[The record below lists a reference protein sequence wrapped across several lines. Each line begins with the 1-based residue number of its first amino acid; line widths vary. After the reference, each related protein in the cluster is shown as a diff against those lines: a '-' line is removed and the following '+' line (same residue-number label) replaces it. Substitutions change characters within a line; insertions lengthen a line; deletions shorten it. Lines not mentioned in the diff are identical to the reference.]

1 MRLSQ
6 ITSDV
11 IGESVKPSAPVVGG
25 KINVELND
33 GSRGTIDELDLP
45 EVLETGGRVIPE
57 EEVKREAEFAEAGEK
72 PVLASAVAAI
82 RGATLG
88 TSDILLK
95 QTGLLSE
102 QELQDLERANPTA
115 SIVGEVAGTV
125 APALLSGGAGLAGR
139 AAVSKL
145 VSQGMAKEAA
155 ELAVSKMGNSLVN
168 KIAAASPSA
177 IAESIGAIAGAKAT
191 GKLAETTSKVIK
203 SAVNLGVGSAVEG
216 ALFGTG
222 KLISE
227 DQLGNAEFNAENLL
241 ATLGESA
248 VLGGVL
254 GGATSLAGSGLSAAY
269 KGVIGNT
276 KRQVVEKYLSEI
288 DADDVFKQ
296 QLRDQIKNGDA
307 IENGLLALKDP
318 EIEKIKAR
326 LPDAPTT
333 KGMESALKPVKNVEN
348 YLFDA
353 PSLDGE
359 AIRKSAQDL
368 VNYVEKNVN
377 EIWSGAKKATP
388 EESGELIK
396 QTFMSNINAP
406 WQSGLAYYSDLMGEF
421 GNKAVS
427 QKFRTK
433 LANEIKS
440 SDAYRLA
447 KEGPEI
453 KRVLSILEDKKE
465 LLAKQDQELLDLGLN
480 KRQIAEFRKDGG
492 VSNKLNKELNSQG
505 VNLREFNNTIARH
518 AKDIPETELTLAQI
532 KEMQSDIGAK
542 LRVAVGSEK
551 KLLRKAYDDLRG
563 MMDGIIR
570 ESVGD
575 SANAKKIIKGLDA
588 ANADYVKAYQAK
600 DEIAD
605 LLGIKGAEFDDVLD
619 KLQNASVYDLN
630 KKFLNLKKAD
640 KAYEVLEKYPE
651 IGKIVLA
658 TRQNELLNKHL
669 LQNDVINYAGL
680 KKTINKMSD
689 AESLLYFGGD
699 AKQKQK
705 FLDLLT
711 LYEKRPQTLNPSG
724 TDIRRETGA
733 VWLREA
739 LSPKKWLENWVLG
752 DLYKGKESSI
762 GKVLDTIVPGLNV
775 VEKAANN
782 GKVKISDAVEGFLQ
796 NVGKIAGKSALKYI
810 TGSTINNEKD
820 IEDKVSYYSQN
831 PTIIVENFARNNKD
845 LFESAPKTAQ
855 AAQSR
860 IIKAVEFLA
869 QKAPKKDLSPFND
882 VEIPKSQ
889 LMKFKNYV
897 EAVENP
903 YLVIE
908 NLKSGYFTPEAG
920 EAFKIVYPQMYE
932 AIRQE
937 FINRLPEFKLNEK
950 QKGTISRILNIDS
963 RKAYTPQGFQAL
975 QSSSLAQLKQD
986 MAQPTRVS
994 AGVKNLKQSN
1004 RTQTGLDRVLY
1015 RT

>member
-241 ATLGESA
+241 ATIGESSLVGGILGGSTSLVGSGLKASYSKILGES
-248 VLGGVL
+248 
-254 GGATSLAGSGLSAAY
+254 
-269 KGVIGNT
+269 KNRVI
-276 KRQVVEKYLSEI
+276 EKFVSQI
-288 DADDVFKQ
+288 DADDVFKD
-296 QLRDQIKNGDA
+296 QLRTTLKNNTDM
-307 IENGLLALKDP
+307 EQGLLALKDP
-318 EIEKIKAR
+318 EIEAIKAR

-333 KGMESALKPVKNVEN
+333 KGMESAIKPVKNIEN
-348 YLFDA
+348 YLYDA
-353 PSLDGE
+353 PSLQGE
-359 AIRKSAQDL
+359 EIRKASQSL
-368 VNYVEKNVN
+368 VDYVEKNVD
-377 EIWSGAKKATP
+377 EIWSGAKSATP
-388 EESGELIK
+388 EESGDLIK
-396 QTFMSNINAP
+396 KTFLSNVTAP

-421 GNKAVS
+421 GNKAVPE
-427 QKFRTK
+427 KFRTR
-433 LANEIKS
+433 LANEIKA
-440 SDAYRLA
+440 SDAFRLA
-447 KEGPEI
+447 KEGTEI
-453 KRVLSILEDKKE
+453 KRVLSVLEDKKE
-465 LLAKQDQELLDLGLN
+465 LIARQDAELLALGLN
-480 KRQIAEFRKDGG
+480 KRQIADFKKAGG
-492 VSNKLNKELNSQG
+492 VTTKLNKELNEQG
-505 VNLREFNNTIARH
+505 VNLREFNNAIARH
-518 AKDIPETELTLAQI
+518 ADELPETELTLAQI
-532 KEMQSDIGAK
+532 KELQSDIGAK
-542 LRVAVGSEK
+542 MKVATGSERK
-551 KLLRKAYDDLRG
+551 VLRTAYDRLRG

-575 SANAKKIIKGLDA
+575 SSNAQKIIKGLDA
-588 ANADYVKAYQAK
+588 ANQDYVKAYQAK
-600 DEIAD
+600 DEIAE
-605 LLGIKGAEFDDVLD
+605 LLGIKGADFDDVLD
-619 KLQNASVYDLN
+619 KLQDASVYDLN
-630 KKFLNLKKAD
+630 RKFLNLKKAD

-658 TRQNELLNKHL
+658 TRQNDLLNKHL
-669 LQNDVINYAGL
+669 TQQGINYAGL
-680 KKTINKMSD
+680 KKTISKMSD

-699 AKQKQK
+699 AKKKQK

-724 TDIRRETGA
+724 TDIRKEIREMLTP
-733 VWLREA
+733 
-739 LSPKKWLENWVLG
+739 SKWMQNWVVN
-752 DLYKGKESSI
+752 DIYKGTESTI
-762 GKVLDTIVPGLNV
+762 GKTIDKIIPGLNL
-775 VEKAANN
+775 VEKSANT
-782 GKVKISDAVEGFLQ
+782 GKKKISASVEGFLQ

-975 QSSSLAQLKQD
+975 QSASLAQLKQD

>member
-1 MRLSQ
+1 MRLSH

-11 IGESVKPSAPVVGG
+11 IGEAAKEPTLPSEGG
-25 KINVELND
+25 KIEVQLND
-33 GSRGTIDELDLP
+33 GSRGTVDESDLS
-45 EVLETGGRVIPE
+45 EVLQTGGRVVPAD
-57 EEVKREAEFAEAGEK
+57 EVQREKDFASAEEK
-72 PVLASAVAAI
+72 PIMAGAVAAL

-88 TSDILLK
+88 ASDFALK
-95 QTGLLSE
+95 QTGLLTE
-102 QELQDLERANPTA
+102 QELQDLQAANPTI
-115 SIVGEVAGTV
+115 STVGEIAGTV
-125 APALLSGGAGLAGR
+125 APTLLSGGAGLAGR

-155 ELAVSKMGNSLVN
+155 EAAVAKMGTSVLN
-168 KIAAASPSA
+168 KVAAASPA
-177 IAESIGAIAGAKAT
+177 ALAESIGAIAGVKASA
-191 GKLAETTSKVIK
+191 KLADTTSKVIK

-241 ATLGESA
+241 ATVGESA

-276 KRQVVEKYLSEI
+276 KKQVVEKYLNQI
-288 DADDVFKQ
+288 DADDAFKQ

-307 IENGLLALKDP
+307 IESGLLALKDP

-368 VNYVEKNVN
+368 VNYVEKNVD

-453 KRVLSILEDKKE
+453 KRVLSILEDKKV

-480 KRQIAEFRKDGG
+480 ELQIAEFRKDGG

-518 AKDIPETELTLAQI
+518 ANEIPETELTLAQI

-575 SANAKKIIKGLDA
+575 SANAEKIIKGLDA

-605 LLGIKGAEFDDVLD
+605 LLGIKGADFDDVLD

-640 KAYEVLEKYPE
+640 KAFEVLEKYPE

-658 TRQNELLNKHL
+658 TRQNDLLNKHL
-669 LQNDVINYAGL
+669 TQTGINYAGL

-724 TDIRRETGA
+724 TDIRREI
-733 VWLREA
+733 REM

-782 GKVKISDAVEGFLQ
+782 GKVKISDAVEGFLKGA
-796 NVGKIAGKSALKYI
+796 GKVAGKSTLKYI
-810 TGSTINNEKD
+810 TGNTVKNEKD
-820 IEDKVSYYSQN
+820 IEDKIAYYSQD
-831 PTIIVENFARNNKD
+831 PSIIVDNFTRNNQA
-845 LFESAPKTAQ
+845 LIRAAPKTAE

-860 IIKAVEFLA
+860 IIKAVEFLN
-869 QKAPKKDLSPFND
+869 QKAPKKDISPFND
-882 VEIPKSQ
+882 FQVPKSE

-903 YLVIE
+903 YSVIQ

-920 EAFKIVYPQMYE
+920 EAIKTIYPQMFT
-932 AIRQE
+932 AIQQE
-937 FINRLPEFKLNEK
+937 FLSRLPEFKLSEK
-950 QKGTISRILNIDS
+950 QKGLISRVLEIDT
-963 RKAYTPQGFQAL
+963 RKAYTPQGFSMLQA
-975 QSSSLAQLKQD
+975 A
-986 MAQPTRVS
+986 S
-994 AGVKNLKQSN
+994 AEQVKKDLSQQKPIAGAKNLGQAKRAQS
-1004 RTQTGLDRVLY
+1004 GLDRVLN
-1015 RT
+1015 RA

>member
-11 IGESVKPSAPVVGG
+11 IGEAAKEPTLPSQGG
-25 KINVELND
+25 KIEVQLND
-33 GSRGTIDELDLP
+33 GSRGTVDESDLS
-45 EVLETGGRVIPE
+45 EVLQTGGRVVPAD
-57 EEVKREAEFAEAGEK
+57 EVKREEEFASAEEK
-72 PVLASAVAAI
+72 PILAGAVAAL

-88 TSDILLK
+88 ASDFALK
-95 QTGLLSE
+95 ETGLLSE
-102 QELQDLERANPTA
+102 QELQDLQAANPTA
-115 SIVGEVAGTV
+115 STVGEIAGTV
-125 APALLSGGAGLAGR
+125 APTLLSGGAGLAGR

-155 ELAVSKMGNSLVN
+155 EAAVAKMGTSVLN
-168 KIAAASPSA
+168 KIAAASPA
-177 IAESIGAIAGAKAT
+177 ALAESIGAIAGVKASA
-191 GKLAETTSKVIK
+191 KLADTTSKEIK

-227 DQLGNAEFNAENLL
+227 DQLGDAEFNAENLL
-241 ATLGESA
+241 ATVGESA

-276 KRQVVEKYLSEI
+276 KKQVVEKYLNQI
-288 DADDVFKQ
+288 DADDAFKQ
-296 QLRDQIKNGDA
+296 GLRDQIKNGDA

-447 KEGPEI
+447 KDGPEI

-465 LLAKQDQELLDLGLN
+465 LLAKQDQELLDIGLN

-492 VSNKLNKELNSQG
+492 VSNKLNKELNKQG
-505 VNLREFNNTIARH
+505 INLREFNNTIARH
-518 AKDIPETELTLAQI
+518 ANEIPETELTLAQI

-605 LLGIKGAEFDDVLD
+605 LLGIKGADFDDVLD

-630 KKFLNLKKAD
+630 KKFLNLKKSD
-640 KAYEVLEKYPE
+640 KAFEVLEKYPE

-658 TRQNELLNKHL
+658 TRQNDLLNKHL
-669 LQNDVINYAGL
+669 TQTGINYAGL

-724 TDIRRETGA
+724 TDIRREI
-733 VWLREA
+733 REM

-782 GKVKISDAVEGFLQ
+782 GKVKISDAVEGFLK
-796 NVGKIAGKSALKYI
+796 GAGKVAGKATLKYI
-810 TGSTINNEKD
+810 TGNTVKNEKD
-820 IEDKVSYYSQN
+820 IEDKVAYYSQD
-831 PTIIVENFARNNKD
+831 PAIIVDNFTRNNQA
-845 LFESAPKTAQ
+845 LIQAAPKTAE

-860 IIKAVEFLA
+860 IIKAVEFLN
-869 QKAPKKDLSPFND
+869 QKAPKKDISPFND
-882 VEIPKSQ
+882 FQVPKSE

-903 YLVIE
+903 YSVIQ

-920 EAFKIVYPQMYE
+920 EAIKTVYPQMFT
-932 AIRQE
+932 AIQQE
-937 FINRLPEFKLNEK
+937 FLSRLPEFKLSEK
-950 QKGTISRILNIDS
+950 QKGLISKILEIDT
-963 RKAYTPQGFQAL
+963 RKAYTPQGFSMLQA
-975 QSSSLAQLKQD
+975 A
-986 MAQPTRVS
+986 S
-994 AGVKNLKQSN
+994 AEQVKRDLSQQKPIAGAKNLGQAKRAQS
-1004 RTQTGLDRVLY
+1004 GLDRVLN
-1015 RT
+1015 RA

>member
-11 IGESVKPSAPVVGG
+11 IGEAAKEPTLPSEGG
-25 KINVELND
+25 NIEVQLND
-33 GSRGTIDELDLP
+33 GSRGTVDESDLS
-45 EVLETGGRVIPE
+45 EVLQTGGRVVPADEVQREKDFASAE
-57 EEVKREAEFAEAGEK
+57 ERPIMAG
-72 PVLASAVAAI
+72 AVAAL

-88 TSDILLK
+88 ASDFALK
-95 QTGLLSE
+95 QTGLLTE
-102 QELQDLERANPTA
+102 QELQYLQAANPTI
-115 SIVGEVAGTV
+115 STVGEIAGTV
-125 APALLSGGAGLAGR
+125 APTLLSGGAGLAGR

-155 ELAVSKMGNSLVN
+155 EAAVAKMGTSVLN
-168 KIAAASPSA
+168 KVAAASPA
-177 IAESIGAIAGAKAT
+177 ALAESIGAIAGVKAFA
-191 GKLAETTSKVIK
+191 KLADTTSKVIK

-216 ALFGTG
+216 ALFGAG

-241 ATLGESA
+241 ATVGESA

-276 KRQVVEKYLSEI
+276 KKQVVEKYLNQI
-288 DADDVFKQ
+288 DADDAFKQ
-296 QLRDQIKNGDA
+296 GLRDQIKNGDA

-480 KRQIAEFRKDGG
+480 KLQIAEFRKDGG

-505 VNLREFNNTIARH
+505 VNLIEFNNTIARH
-518 AKDIPETELTLAQI
+518 ADEIPETELTLAQI

-575 SANAKKIIKGLDA
+575 SANAEKIIKGLDA

-605 LLGIKGAEFDDVLD
+605 LLGIKGADFDDVLD

-630 KKFLNLKKAD
+630 KKFLNLKKSD
-640 KAYEVLEKYPE
+640 KAFEVLEKYPE

-658 TRQNELLNKHL
+658 TRQNDLLNKHL
-669 LQNDVINYAGL
+669 TQTGINYAGL

-724 TDIRRETGA
+724 TDIRREI
-733 VWLREA
+733 REM

-782 GKVKISDAVEGFLQ
+782 GKVKISDAVEGFLKGA
-796 NVGKIAGKSALKYI
+796 GKVAGKSTLKYI
-810 TGSTINNEKD
+810 TGNTVKNEKD
-820 IEDKVSYYSQN
+820 IEDKVAYYSQD
-831 PTIIVENFARNNKD
+831 PAIIVDNFTRNNQA
-845 LFESAPKTAQ
+845 LIQAAPKTAE

-860 IIKAVEFLA
+860 IIKAVEFLN
-869 QKAPKKDLSPFND
+869 QKAPKKDISPFND
-882 VEIPKSQ
+882 FQVPKSE

-903 YLVIE
+903 YSVIQ

-920 EAFKIVYPQMYE
+920 EAIKTVYPQMFT
-932 AIRQE
+932 AIQQE
-937 FINRLPEFKLNEK
+937 FLSRLPEFKLSEK
-950 QKGTISRILNIDS
+950 QKGLISRILEIDT
-963 RKAYTPQGFQAL
+963 RKAYTPQGFSMLQA
-975 QSSSLAQLKQD
+975 A
-986 MAQPTRVS
+986 S
-994 AGVKNLKQSN
+994 AEQVKKDLSQQKPIAGAKNLGQAKRAQS
-1004 RTQTGLDRVLY
+1004 GLDRVLN
-1015 RT
+1015 RA

>member
-11 IGESVKPSAPVVGG
+11 IGEAAKEPTLPSQGG
-25 KINVELND
+25 KIEVQLND
-33 GSRGTIDELDLP
+33 GSRGTVDESDLS
-45 EVLETGGRVIPE
+45 EVLQTGGRVVPAD
-57 EEVKREAEFAEAGEK
+57 EVKREEEFASAEEK
-72 PVLASAVAAI
+72 PIMAGAVAAL

-88 TSDILLK
+88 ASDFALK
-95 QTGLLSE
+95 QTGLLTE
-102 QELQDLERANPTA
+102 QELQDLQAANPTI
-115 SIVGEVAGTV
+115 STVGEIAGTV
-125 APALLSGGAGLAGR
+125 APTLLSGGAGLAGR

-155 ELAVSKMGNSLVN
+155 EAAVAKMGTSVLN
-168 KIAAASPSA
+168 KIAAASPA
-177 IAESIGAIAGAKAT
+177 ALAESIGAIAGVKASA
-191 GKLAETTSKVIK
+191 KLADTTSKVIK

-241 ATLGESA
+241 ATVGESA

-276 KRQVVEKYLSEI
+276 KKQVVEKYLNQI

-447 KEGPEI
+447 KDGPEI

-465 LLAKQDQELLDLGLN
+465 LLAKQDQELLDIGLN

-492 VSNKLNKELNSQG
+492 VSNKLNKELNKQG
-505 VNLREFNNTIARH
+505 INLREFNNTIARH
-518 AKDIPETELTLAQI
+518 ANEIPETELTLAQI

-605 LLGIKGAEFDDVLD
+605 LLGIKGADFDDVLD

-630 KKFLNLKKAD
+630 KKFLNLKKSD
-640 KAYEVLEKYPE
+640 KAFEVLEKYPE

-658 TRQNELLNKHL
+658 TRQNDLLNKHL
-669 LQNDVINYAGL
+669 SQTGINYAGL
-680 KKTINKMSD
+680 KKTISKMSD

-724 TDIRRETGA
+724 TDIRREI
-733 VWLREA
+733 REM

-782 GKVKISDAVEGFLQ
+782 GKVKISDAVEGFLKGA
-796 NVGKIAGKSALKYI
+796 GKVAGKSTLKYI
-810 TGSTINNEKD
+810 TGNTVKNEKD
-820 IEDKVSYYSQN
+820 IEDKVAYYSQD
-831 PTIIVENFARNNKD
+831 PAIIVDNFTRNNQA
-845 LFESAPKTAQ
+845 LIQAAPKTAE

-860 IIKAVEFLA
+860 IIKAVEFLN
-869 QKAPKKDLSPFND
+869 QKAPKKDISPFND
-882 VEIPKSQ
+882 VQVPKSE

-903 YLVIE
+903 YSVIQ

-920 EAFKIVYPQMYE
+920 EAIKTVYPQMFT
-932 AIRQE
+932 AIQQE
-937 FINRLPEFKLNEK
+937 FLSRLPEFKLSEK
-950 QKGTISRILNIDS
+950 QKGLISRILEIDT
-963 RKAYTPQGFQAL
+963 RKAYTPQGFSMLQA
-975 QSSSLAQLKQD
+975 A
-986 MAQPTRVS
+986 S
-994 AGVKNLKQSN
+994 AEQVKKDLSQQKPIAGAKNLGQAKRAQS
-1004 RTQTGLDRVLY
+1004 GLDRVLN
-1015 RT
+1015 RA

>member
-11 IGESVKPSAPVVGG
+11 IGEAAKEPTLPSQGG
-25 KINVELND
+25 KIEVQLND
-33 GSRGTIDELDLP
+33 GSRGTVDESDLS
-45 EVLETGGRVIPE
+45 EVLQTGGRVVPAD
-57 EEVKREAEFAEAGEK
+57 EVKREEEFASAEEK
-72 PVLASAVAAI
+72 PILAGAVAAL

-88 TSDILLK
+88 ASDFALK
-95 QTGLLSE
+95 ETGLLSE
-102 QELQDLERANPTA
+102 QELQDLQAANPTA
-115 SIVGEVAGTV
+115 STVGEIAGTV
-125 APALLSGGAGLAGR
+125 APTLLSGGAGLAGR

-155 ELAVSKMGNSLVN
+155 EAAVAKMGTSVLN
-168 KIAAASPSA
+168 KIAAASPA
-177 IAESIGAIAGAKAT
+177 ALAESIGAIAGVKASA
-191 GKLAETTSKVIK
+191 KLADTTSKVIK

-241 ATLGESA
+241 ATVGESA

-276 KRQVVEKYLSEI
+276 KKQVVEKYLNQI
-288 DADDVFKQ
+288 DADDAFKQ
-296 QLRDQIKNGDA
+296 GLRDQIKNGDA

-447 KEGPEI
+447 KDGPEI

-465 LLAKQDQELLDLGLN
+465 LLAKQDQELLDIGLN

-492 VSNKLNKELNSQG
+492 VSNKLNKELNKQG
-505 VNLREFNNTIARH
+505 INLREFNNTIARH
-518 AKDIPETELTLAQI
+518 ANEIPETELTLAQI

-605 LLGIKGAEFDDVLD
+605 LLGIKGADFDDVLD

-630 KKFLNLKKAD
+630 KKFLNLKKSD
-640 KAYEVLEKYPE
+640 KAFEVLEKYPE

-658 TRQNELLNKHL
+658 TRQNDLLNKHL
-669 LQNDVINYAGL
+669 TQTGINYAGL

-724 TDIRRETGA
+724 TDIRREI
-733 VWLREA
+733 REM

-782 GKVKISDAVEGFLQ
+782 GKVKISDAVEGFLK
-796 NVGKIAGKSALKYI
+796 GAGKVAGKATLKYI
-810 TGSTINNEKD
+810 TGNTVKNEKD
-820 IEDKVSYYSQN
+820 IEDKVAYYSQD
-831 PTIIVENFARNNKD
+831 PAIIVDNFTRNNQA
-845 LFESAPKTAQ
+845 LIQAAPKTAE

-860 IIKAVEFLA
+860 IIKAVEFLN
-869 QKAPKKDLSPFND
+869 QKAPKKDISPFND
-882 VEIPKSQ
+882 VQVPKSE

-903 YLVIE
+903 YSVIQ

-920 EAFKIVYPQMYE
+920 EAIKTVYPQMFT
-932 AIRQE
+932 AIQQE
-937 FINRLPEFKLNEK
+937 FLSRLPEFKLSEK
-950 QKGTISRILNIDS
+950 QKGLISKILEIDT
-963 RKAYTPQGFQAL
+963 RKAYTPQGFSMLQA
-975 QSSSLAQLKQD
+975 A
-986 MAQPTRVS
+986 S
-994 AGVKNLKQSN
+994 AEQVKRDLSQQKPIAGAKNLGQAKRAQS
-1004 RTQTGLDRVLY
+1004 GLDRVLN
-1015 RT
+1015 RA